1 MRTIRMLLFSW
12 WFFVRVMTE
21 SSFFILVSIIQPV
34 IFASIAFY
42 VFRAGGERGGHTLL
56 YAALGAGMMG
66 IWSSTLFGSG
76 GTIQYARFRGTLELQ
91 VLAPPSY
98 LLVLVPGMLAT
109 STLGLYSLGTTL
121 LWGKLIFGM
130 PLHLA
135 HPWLFAPA
143 CVTAVVG
150 LGLLGI
156 VLASTFVLWRHANAF
171 SNLLEYPIWL
181 VTGLLVPVSALPHWA
196 RFISYPLSPTWAAKA
211 IRAAALGGDVFVPMA
226 MCLALGGL
234 YLGIG
239 ALTVANFERL
249 ARQKA
254 TLALA

>member
-1 MRTIRMLLFSW
+1 MLLFSW
-12 WFFVRVMTE
+12 WFFLRVLSE
-21 SSFFILVSIIQPV
+21 SGFFILTSVIQPV
-34 IFASIAFY
+34 LFATIAFEL
-42 VFRAGGERGGHTLL
+42 FRTGRGEDTLL

-76 GTIQYARFRGTLELQ
+76 GQIQYARFRGVLELQ

-109 STLGLYSLGTTL
+109 STLGVYSLVATL
-121 LWGKLIFGM
+121 AWGRLLFGM

-135 HPWLFAPA
+135 HPWLFLPSV
-143 CVTAVVG
+143 VTAVVG

-156 VLASTFVLWRHANAF
+156 VLASTFVLWRYANAF

-181 VTGLLVPVSALPHWA
+181 VTGLIVPLHFLPHWVSWL
-196 RFISYPLSPTWAAKA
+196 SYPLSPTWAAKA
-211 IRAAALGGDVFVPMA
+211 IRAAALDGYGSPWAPMGY
-226 MCLALGGL
+226 CLALGL
-234 YLGIG
+234 AYFALG

-249 ARQKA
+249 ARAKA

>member
-1 MRTIRMLLFSW
+1 VRTARMLLFSW
-12 WFFVRVMTE
+12 WFFVRVMSE
-21 SSFFILVSIIQPV
+21 SGFFILTSIIQPV
-34 IFASIAFY
+34 LFATIAFY
-42 VFRAGGERGGHTLL
+42 LFRAGRGEHTLL

-98 LLVLVPGMLAT
+98 LIVLVPGMLAT
-109 STLGLYSLGTTL
+109 STLGVYSLVSTL
-121 LWGKLIFGM
+121 AWGRLLFGV

-135 HPWLFAPA
+135 HPWLFLP
-143 CVTAVVG
+143 AVVVAILG

-156 VLASTFVLWRHANAF
+156 VLASTFVLWRYANAF

-181 VTGLLVPVSALPHWA
+181 LTGLIVPLSLLPHWA
-196 RFISYPLSPTWAAKA
+196 TWLAWPLSPTWAARA
-211 IRAAALGGDVFVPMA
+211 IRAAALGGDVWFPMG
-226 MCLALGGL
+226 MCLGLGAA
-234 YLGIG
+234 YFAIG

-249 ARQKA
+249 ARARA

>member
-1 MRTIRMLLFSW
+1 MLVFSW
-12 WFFVRVMTE
+12 WFFLRVMTE

-34 IFASIAFY
+34 IFASIAVY
-42 VFRAGGERGGHTLL
+42 VFRAGGQTGDHTLL

-109 STLGLYSLGTTL
+109 ATLGIYSLGATL
-121 LWGKLIFGM
+121 LWGRLIFGM
-130 PLHLA
+130 PLHMV
-135 HPWLFAPA
+135 HPFLFVPA
-143 CVTAVVG
+143 CAAAVVG

-181 VTGLLVPVSALPHWA
+181 VTGLLVPVTVLPSWA
-196 RFISYPLSPTWAAKA
+196 QWLKYPLSPTWAAES
-211 IRAAALGGDVFVPMA
+211 IRHAALGGGSVLAPMA
-226 MCLALGGL
+226 ACLGLGL
-234 YLGIG
+234 AYLGIG
-239 ALTVANFERL
+239 ALTVSNFERL

-254 TLALA
+254 SLSLA